1 MYVSEGFSAMAAE
14 RIAKPQRVST
24 MILYQSRWKQILKWG
39 SSENKHPAECTF
51 FHIMD
56 YLVHLSVTGLG
67 PDAIEGQCAAI
78 VPVINSLVGTL
89 YDSSKDELFLSYF
102 AVYAGTNPQHV
113 WVS

>member
-1 MYVSEGFSAMAAE
+1 MYVFPYYGLFST
-14 RIAKPQRVST
+14 PF
-24 MILYQSRWKQILKWG
+24 G
-39 SSENKHPAECTF
+39 S
-51 FHIMD
+51 
-56 YLVHLSVTGLG
+56 GLG